1 MARFWGVRRWGRG
14 WRGNEDAEPRSWAG
28 DKRTGSTFG
37 YSHARSSISI
47 HPKPAPEPG
56 GITWCW
62 FPALGL
68 LLSLSDAIPGAERRR
83 RTGWSCKAHR
93 CTSARSK
100 GAQGEPLLAP
110 PREGCR
116 SIRSLMSFHLAL
128 SALFSTCCWLPVP
141 CWQAPARAQE
151 GQAVL
156 PLTQVVQEVTE
167 APCPKISLSPG
178 WVSKQTLPVTPQ
190 RDAASGDG
198 LRSHLLISSLC
209 LHSRLAPAEQQHQ
222 LLFSSSSR

>member
-1 MARFWGVRRWGRG
+1 MALPGLLRCILLSALNPKQGHKDFGRILGWQETAWAGTSWGRG
-14 WRGNEDAEPRSWAG
+14 WRGNEDTEPRSWAG
-28 DKRTGSTFG
+28 DKQTGSTFG

-62 FPALGL
+62 FPALRL
-68 LLSLSDAIPGAERRR
+68 LLSLSDVIPGAERRR
-83 RTGWSCKAHR
+83 RTGWSHKAHR

-100 GAQGEPLLAP
+100 GEQGEPLLALL
-110 PREGCR
+110 REGCR

-156 PLTQVVQEVTE
+156 PLTQVVQKVME
-167 APCPKISLSPG
+167 APCPKPASPQAGFQSKLSPRD
-178 WVSKQTLPVTPQ
+178 TPAG
-190 RDAASGDG
+190 R
-198 LRSHLLISSLC
+198 C
-209 LHSRLAPAEQQHQ
+209 
-222 LLFSSSSR
+222 